1 MRYVKIINYN
11 YGGYILS
18 KIDNLKKYV
27 KTIRDGVS
35 TKVDFE
41 KFNEDIENIK
51 PVDAFQIFHS
61 LLEEGNEADDILA
74 FLDKVINVFYH
85 SLLNY
90 QIKDSNYEFLNNLIY
105 ENNKLKNIMDEIKQI
120 IKMPSWRN
128 EKDNI
133 FEKINELKDFHKH
146 YTIIQNIIF
155 PFLEKKEEKFEGT
168 SIMWA
173 LHDEVKKYLD
183 DLYLAVRD
191 NKGEKEVNICLGN
204 VFFGYLGLVQKEE
217 LILFPSAVE
226 VLDDKDW
233 KQMHRQ
239 SLDYEWA
246 FVDIAKYE
254 KEVNNLEKIDF
265 SDKKIKAETG
275 NLDVEQ
281 LLLILNS
288 LTIDLTYVDENNKV
302 RFFTKPKDRFFPRS
316 PAIIGRDVKNCHP
329 PASVHIVEEILD
341 SFKSGEKDKAK
352 FWINIKDKTILI
364 QYFALRN
371 EKEEYKG
378 TLEISQDV
386 TEIKGLSGEKRL
398 LDW

>member
-1 MRYVKIINYN
+1 
-11 YGGYILS
+11 LS

-51 PVDAFQIFHS
+51 PVDAFEIFHS
-61 LLEEGNEADDILA
+61 LLEEGDQADDVLVY
-74 FLDKVINVFYH
+74 LDKVINVFYH
-85 SLLNY
+85 SLLKY
-90 QIKDSNYEFLNNLIY
+90 QVKDSSYEFLNNLIY
-105 ENNKLKNIMDEIKQI
+105 ENNELKNIMDEIKQI

-133 FEKINELKDFHKH
+133 FDKINELKDFHKH
-146 YTIIQNIIF
+146 YIIIQNILF
-155 PFLEKKEEKFEGT
+155 PFLEKKEEKFIGT

-183 DLYLAVRD
+183 ALYIAVRD
-191 NKGEKEVNICLGN
+191 NKGEKEVNLCLGN

-239 SLDYEWA
+239 SLEYEWA

-265 SDKKIKAETG
+265 SDKKIKTKTG
-275 NLDVEQ
+275 DLDVEQ

-288 LTIDLTYVDENNKV
+288 LTIDLTYVDKNNKV

-364 QYFALRN
+364 QYFALIN
-371 EKEEYKG
+371 DKGEYEG